1 MTPETNDPRIPFPH
15 LSDPSDATGLVTAPR
30 SEQYLALQR
39 RDDLSASL
47 APWLDPWQAA
57 ARDAD
62 VQAILL
68 EAVEAQASLSARLR
82 HDVRVAGAG
91 KRLAFEEV
99 GDAMW
104 LAGDAGARD
113 RLAFY
118 AVDRQAAADPGDQ
131 LALWALR
138 RLQGDAD
145 PSALTVTELR
155 AFLGLH
161 RTQDDDMAIEAL
173 PVDLFPRAQGEEL
186 DTALADWLQVAVA
199 VAGAHRLI
207 RAAILFRAWR
217 WLGLSG
223 PEDVV
228 TPMVIASRI
237 GAGQGSFVPFAGAA
251 RRLRVL
257 ATPGTEVARLAAML
271 RAFAGGAR
279 EAGLL
284 LERSVIWQDRAT
296 QVATTKAERA
306 VVDAVAR
313 HPVIGSNAIA
323 GASGLTPQAINT
335 AARALRSHGII
346 GEATGNTR
354 YRLWKATL

>member
-1 MTPETNDPRIPFPH
+1 MSVPWSRQH
-15 LSDPSDATGLVTAPR
+15 SAPQG
-30 SEQYLALQR
+30 SGSVSAWLA
-39 RDDLSASL
+39 
-47 APWLDPWQAA
+47 PWQAA
-57 ARDAD
+57 ARNAD

-82 HDVRVAGAG
+82 HDARVAGG
-91 KRLAFEEV
+91 GQRLAFEEV

-118 AVDRQAAADPGDQ
+118 AADRRAAADPGDQ
-131 LALWALR
+131 QALWAVR
-138 RLQGDAD
+138 RLLGDAD
-145 PSALTVTELR
+145 PSVLSVSELR
-155 AFLGLH
+155 GFLGLH
-161 RTQDDDMAIEAL
+161 RAQDDAALDEGL

-186 DTALADWLQVAVA
+186 DTALSDWLQVAA
-199 VAGAHRLI
+199 ALAGAHRLV

-228 TPMVIASRI
+228 MPMVIASRV

-257 ATPGTEVARLAAML
+257 ATPGTDADKMVAML
-271 RAFAGGAR
+271 RAFAEGAR

-284 LERSVIWQDRAT
+284 LERSVIWQDRVAR
-296 QVATTKAERA
+296 VATTKAERA

-323 GASGLTPQAINT
+323 AASGMTPQAINN
-335 AARALRSHGII
+335 AARALRAKSII

-354 YRLWKATL
+354 FRLWQANL